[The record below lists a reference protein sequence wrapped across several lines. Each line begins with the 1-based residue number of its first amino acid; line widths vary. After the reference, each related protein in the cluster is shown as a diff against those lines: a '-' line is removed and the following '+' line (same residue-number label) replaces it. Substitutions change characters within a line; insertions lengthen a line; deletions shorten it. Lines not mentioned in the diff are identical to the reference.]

1 MSAEETA
8 VLLNPAIK
16 GEKLISIDECLVIIE
31 IKSFDHMKL
40 DPYKLF
46 PTSFWALFLSMGLS
60 QISGRSGGS
69 NPQTSGWVFS

>member
-16 GEKLISIDECLVIIE
+16 VEKLISIDECLVIIE

-46 PTSFWALFLSMGLS
+46 PTSFWALFLSMVLS